1 MANATAAKLTSIQ
14 PRFIRFGDAP
24 GYLGM
29 CRDEF
34 NKTVRPNVREF
45 PIGKQGVAF
54 DRQELD
60 EWADAYIEAKAIEK
74 ATGQDNNRPRSAEEM
89 IHGAKND
96 HWPLREGRC
105 LANR

>member
-1 MANATAAKLTSIQ
+1 MQ
-14 PRFIRFGDAP
+14 
-24 GYLGM
+24 
-29 CRDEF
+29 
-34 NKTVRPNVREF
+34 EF